1 MGMREKL
8 IKLLGNNANC
18 IELGIEGC
26 EECRYGR
33 VEDCYSHALVDHLIA
48 NDVVQVV
55 RCKDCVWY
63 DTGSYDAYCSHLP
76 DGMSYP
82 KEDDFCSCGE
92 RRNDG

>member
-1 MGMREKL
+1 MVMGMVDL
-8 IKLLGNNANC
+8 INAVLRC
-18 IELGIEGC
+18 LPWGE
-26 EECRYGR
+26 
-33 VEDCYSHALVDHLIA
+33 VSSHTAQDIADHLA
-48 NDVVQVV
+48 ENDVVPVV